1 MLAAIGANS
10 YTFANEGKTVIQ
22 AAGGTASIVPY
33 WIKTGFPAWVS
44 SALFVTVLAA
54 AFTTL
59 NSLMHLLSTTISND
73 IVTTKTPKLSVAYAS
88 MGAVII
94 LALWMTI
101 AFNGQAVHYCTC
113 NCIILWH
120 HWSKYASSCCWYV

>member
-1 MLAAIGANS
+1 MAKKMKRVLKLLQIGVSLWSALAIITFMLAAIGANS

-54 AFTTL
+54 AFKHYL
-59 NSLMHLLSTTISND
+59 
-73 IVTTKTPKLSVAYAS
+73 IV
-88 MGAVII
+88 
-94 LALWMTI
+94 
-101 AFNGQAVHYCTC
+101 
-113 NCIILWH
+113 
-120 HWSKYASSCCWYV
+120 